1 MIKLNSLKP
10 LSMKK
15 ILTTLLL
22 SSIIFFGFINE
33 EDLLKKIVTQLEK
46 YNLEYPQEKAYLHLD
61 KPYYSAGESL
71 WFKAYLTEGMTNFP
85 DTISVPLYVELIDNQ
100 TGKLIDKH
108 TIKLEG
114 GFGFGDFQLPDNL
127 PAGFYRLRAYTS
139 WMRNFDEDLMFTKDF
154 KVYRA
159 GEEPPAK
166 LNAQDIDFQFF
177 PEGGYMIEGMENR
190 LAFKVADATG
200 KGIPIEG
207 YLLSTEGDTVAN
219 FNSEHLG
226 MGFFR
231 FKPEAGKKYYA
242 DVKYQKIYNKRFD
255 LPEIK
260 KEGYSIA
267 VDNTSSKT
275 LIRVFIQHN
284 FQNPNTEMLLIGQ
297 SRGVVYYAGKA
308 AVGKKS
314 SFISI
319 PREKL
324 PAGVIQFTLFDS
336 NLKPQCERV
345 AFIEPTKNLNIN
357 ITPDKS
363 SYKTREKTTLN
374 IEVKDHE
381 GKPVEG
387 NFSLVVSD
395 TELVKEVPNDETI
408 LTYLLLSSDVK
419 GVIEQPNYYFDK
431 SNKNA
436 AYHLDI
442 LMLTQGWRRFKWD
455 DVMKESLPKS
465 NYFLERGLTITGEAV
480 RQNGKPFEK
489 PVNLSI
495 MIKSLNEDIQPLF
508 GMNEASKDGT
518 FAFYELDFK
527 DSCSIL
533 VQAVAGQNNRNTKIT
548 IDDEIHPKIKIV
560 KIPYGI
566 IEIDEND
573 LSDYLKRTYDA
584 LELEKKI
591 KFDKSILLSEITV
604 KAKKQVVKD
613 SRTLYNEPDASI
625 VVGEH
630 TNGALTVFD
639 LIRGRVAGVN
649 VTGSPSNPTIQ
660 IRGISSIMLKT
671 EPLFLLDGV
680 PVVKETLLSLNVT
693 DVEKIDVLKGASA
706 SIYGSQGAN
715 GVISILTKRG
725 NNNYDWNKEEAM
737 GIKSVKITGYATARE
752 FYVPKYDQDL
762 PENIRPDYR
771 STVFWSP
778 MIKTD
783 KEGKAQVSYFNTDA
797 ETTMKISIEG
807 LSYAGIPAANSKVSY
822 GVRK

>member
-1 MIKLNSLKP
+1 
-10 LSMKK
+10 MKK
-15 ILTTLLL
+15 TLTTLLL

-61 KPYYSAGESL
+61 KTYYSAGESI

-85 DTISVPLYVELIDNQ
+85 DTISVPLYIELIDNQ
-100 TGKLIDKH
+100 TGKLIDQR

-127 PAGFYRLRAYTS
+127 PAGFYRIRAYTN
-139 WMRNFDEDLMFTKDF
+139 WMRNFDENLMFAKDF

-177 PEGGYMIEGMENR
+177 PEGGFMVEGMENR
-190 LAFKVADATG
+190 LAFKAADATG

-207 YLLSTEGDTVAN
+207 HLLTTDGDTVMV

-242 DVKYQKIYNKRFD
+242 DIKYQKIFNKRFE

-275 LIRVFIQHN
+275 LVRVFIQHN
-284 FQNPNTEMLLIGQ
+284 FQNPNTEILLVGQ
-297 SRGVVYYAGKA
+297 ARGIVYYAGKA
-308 AVGKKS
+308 ALGKKS

-324 PAGVIQFTLFDS
+324 PAGVVQFTLFDG

-345 AFIEPTKNLNIN
+345 AFIEPTKSLNIN
-357 ITPDKS
+357 ITPNKS

-419 GVIEQPNYYFDK
+419 GTIEQPNYYFDK
-431 SNKNA
+431 SNKNG

-442 LMLTQGWRRFKWD
+442 LMMTQGWRRFKWD
-455 DVMKESLPKS
+455 DVMKESLPKP
-465 NYFLERGLTITGEAV
+465 NYFLERGLTIMGEAV

-495 MIKSLNEDIQPLF
+495 MIKSLSQEDVQPIF
-508 GMNEASKDGT
+508 GMGEASKDGT

-527 DSCSIL
+527 DSCSVLI
-533 VQAVAGQNNRNTKIT
+533 QAVAGQNNRNTKIM
-548 IDDEIHPKIKIV
+548 IDDEIHPKINIV

-566 IEIDEND
+566 VQIDEKD
-573 LSDYLKRTYDA
+573 LADYLKRTYDA

-591 KFDKSILLSEITV
+591 KLDKAILLSEITV
-604 KAKKQVVKD
+604 KAKKQEVKD
-613 SRTLYNEPDASI
+613 NRTLYSQADATI
-625 VVGEH
+625 VVGEN
-630 TNGALTVFD
+630 TYGAMTVFD
-639 LIRGRVAGVN
+639 LIRGRVAGVTVGGDPFN
-649 VTGSPSNPTIQ
+649 PSVQ
-660 IRGISSIMLKT
+660 IRGISSISLST

-680 PVVKETLLSLNVT
+680 PVSKETLISINVN

-715 GVISILTKRG
+715 GAISVLTKRG
-725 NNNYDWNKEEAM
+725 NNNYDWSKDETM
-737 GIKSVKITGYATARE
+737 GIRTAKRMGYATARE

-778 MIKTD
+778 MVKTD

-797 ETTMKISIEG
+797 ETTMKINIEG
-807 LSYAGIPAANSKVSY
+807 LSFGGIPAANGKVTYS
-822 GVRK
+822 VKK